1 MKQNKELPEMTGVF
15 AEKAVGFIDF
25 KRSLGFKYE
34 AEPKCLSRLCRFADD
49 YGITKIEITKDLA
62 HAWCA
67 PKPNESA
74 KSRAHRITC
83 VRQFAIYLDNMGYTA
98 YVMPETKNT
107 YRTSFTP
114 YIFTH
119 DEIDDLLRA
128 VDQTPRATVA
138 RDMHL
143 SLPVIF
149 RILYGCGM
157 RVSEVCGLRRQDVDA
172 ENGILTV
179 RDSKN
184 GSDRMIPL
192 SSSVHQSL
200 MDYVD
205 AVSWKTDDE
214 FFFRAPDR
222 TQIAPVTIYQRYR
235 SYLFQAG
242 ISHGGK
248 GKGPRLHDLRHT
260 FAVHAL
266 QKWIADG
273 SDLLAKLPAL
283 SVYMGHR
290 NTQSTAKYLR
300 LTAEVY
306 PELLE
311 KIENYSAHVI
321 PGVCDETD

>member
-1 MKQNKELPEMTGVF
+1 MNQNKKQPEMTGVF
-15 AEKAVGFIDF
+15 AEKAVEFIDF

-34 AEPKCLSRLCRFADD
+34 TEPKCLSRFCRFADEF
-49 YGITKIEITKDLA
+49 GTTKIEITKELA
-62 HAWCA
+62 YAWCT

-74 KSRAHRITC
+74 KSRGHRVTC
-83 VRQFAIYLDNMGYTA
+83 VRQFAIYLDNMGYPA
-98 YVMPETKNT
+98 YVMPEMKNT
-107 YRTSFTP
+107 YNPSFTP

-119 DEIDDLLRA
+119 DEIDNLLQA
-128 VDQTPRATVA
+128 VDQTPKATVA

-157 RVSEVCGLRRQDVDA
+157 RVSEVCGLRRSDVDTK
-172 ENGILTV
+172 NGILTI

-184 GSDRMIPL
+184 GSDRIVPL

-200 MDYVD
+200 LKYTD

-222 TQIAPVTIYQRYR
+222 SQIAPITLYQRYR

-266 QKWIADG
+266 QKWIAEG

-290 NTQSTAKYLR
+290 NAQSTAKYLR

-306 PELLE
+306 PELME
-311 KIENYSAHVI
+311 KIENYSAYVI
-321 PGVCDETD
+321 PGVCYDAN

>member
-1 MKQNKELPEMTGVF
+1 
-15 AEKAVGFIDF
+15 
-25 KRSLGFKYE
+25 
-34 AEPKCLSRLCRFADD
+34 
-49 YGITKIEITKDLA
+49 
-62 HAWCA
+62 
-67 PKPNESA
+67 
-74 KSRAHRITC
+74 
-83 VRQFAIYLDNMGYTA
+83 
-98 YVMPETKNT
+98 
-107 YRTSFTP
+107 
-114 YIFTH
+114 
-119 DEIDDLLRA
+119 
-128 VDQTPRATVA
+128 
-138 RDMHL
+138 
-143 SLPVIF
+143 
-149 RILYGCGM
+149 M